1 MNSRISL
8 PPVVMVLALVLG
20 ATFALAHNGVE
31 HVMGT
36 VSAITPTSITV
47 TTVKQTSV
55 TVLLDASSKFSHN
68 DAEASWKDIKVG
80 DRVVVNAKPNAD
92 KTLVAISVKWGANSS
107 SHTDHP
113 DHKH

>member
-8 PPVVMVLALVLG
+8 RPVVMVLALVLG
-20 ATFALAHNGVE
+20 ATFALAHKGVE

-36 VSAITPTSITV
+36 VSAITQTSITV

-68 DAEASWKDIKVG
+68 NAEASRKDLKVG
-80 DRVVVNAKPNAD
+80 DRVVVNAKPNA
-92 KTLVAISVKWGANSS
+92 TRS
-107 SHTDHP
+107 
-113 DHKH
+113 